1 MASYTRRAHSGG
13 NGPAL
18 RQPRTAQSRAGHS
31 AQEGPYTPQESRSRH
46 ASHKAS
52 NSHRAPNRKK
62 KNTGKGK
69 HRVLKWVLGIFF
81 SLIGLGLLA
90 GIAVFAYLYTTTEVP
105 QPEKFALAEKTTV
118 YYADGTTA
126 IGSYAEQNREIISCE
141 GLPDYIGNAI
151 VASENRT
158 FYTDKGLDLKGI
170 ARAFINNVTKGTRQG
185 GSTITQ
191 QYAERYY
198 MGETTSYVGKAREAI
213 MAIKIA
219 QTESKDEVLCNY
231 MNTIYLGRNSYGIQ
245 AAAKAYF
252 NKDAKDLTLSEAAM
266 IAGIIPSPS
275 TWDPADNADMA
286 KSRFKRVLNIM
297 QEDGYITAKQHTDA
311 KFPQTAAVAQ
321 QNEYAGPNG
330 YLLDMVRRELVQS
343 KAVTKEDLDTG
354 GYKIITT
361 IDKSKQDLMQ
371 SIGDTRLDDMP
382 ESLQIGGIALDP
394 KTGEVL
400 SVYAGSDYLSKQ
412 LNNADQAVFEPGS
425 TMKPFALL
433 GAAQSGVSFDTLFN
447 GNSHQHFTG
456 LDQEVNNALENNW
469 GNINLYQ
476 ATANSVN
483 TVFMNVNEHLT
494 PKRTAAIAHEAGIQG
509 DIDENSMYNVLGIN
523 ALTVWD
529 LAQGHSTIANN
540 GVKNTLHMVSKV
552 LDSNNKDM
560 YNAPSNCT
568 KFFDAID
575 CALVQKAMQGTTTYG
590 TAAGTS
596 SMLGRP
602 GAGKSGTANDEMASS
617 FVGYTPSMMNVWAD
631 KKEDSEPLVIN
642 YISAR
647 GETDAALKTLKKL
660 AEDYKKDHPDF
671 EFNVESIADRETYLQ
686 KIKIL
691 ASSNELPDWFD
702 ADPEAFFEGLCK
714 KDLIYS
720 VDDLYDELGIKDKF
734 FDIALNYPKL
744 SDGSNYLMTWQ
755 GNVEYFWYHKD
766 MFEKAGITETPQTL
780 EDLLDVCKKLKDA
793 GMTPISAGNY
803 DMIMRYP
810 AFKAFRLE
818 GNDFIDNARMG
829 KEKFNSETGIA
840 TAQYTQDIAQYFS
853 EGWTSS
859 DATAQMDLFLNSGA
873 AMLYTGTWDTPD
885 LVDDEGNLKDDISM
899 FKLPVDSEG
908 TATGE
913 NDYYANCGIG
923 TAILKDSMS
932 DEMKD
937 FISYVWDNFADTAMY
952 EFNML
957 PSMMPSDSEKLPELT
972 QQILSDLENCG
983 TFAQCWDVRLDPS
996 TNEVYRK
1003 ELASLGMGE
1012 STPEEFCENMDKAVE
1027 QYASDYF
1034 DTEE

>member
-1 MASYTRRAHSGG
+1 MKLKKVMAAT
-13 NGPAL
+13 
-18 RQPRTAQSRAGHS
+18 
-31 AQEGPYTPQESRSRH
+31 
-46 ASHKAS
+46 
-52 NSHRAPNRKK
+52 
-62 KNTGKGK
+62 
-69 HRVLKWVLGIFF
+69 
-81 SLIGLGLLA
+81 LA
-90 GIAVFAYLYTTTEVP
+90 
-105 QPEKFALAEKTTV
+105 
-118 YYADGTTA
+118 
-126 IGSYAEQNREIISCE
+126 
-141 GLPDYIGNAI
+141 
-151 VASENRT
+151 
-158 FYTDKGLDLKGI
+158 
-170 ARAFINNVTKGTRQG
+170 
-185 GSTITQ
+185 
-191 QYAERYY
+191 
-198 MGETTSYVGKAREAI
+198 
-213 MAIKIA
+213 
-219 QTESKDEVLCNY
+219 
-231 MNTIYLGRNSYGIQ
+231 
-245 AAAKAYF
+245 
-252 NKDAKDLTLSEAAM
+252 
-266 IAGIIPSPS
+266 
-275 TWDPADNADMA
+275 
-286 KSRFKRVLNIM
+286 
-297 QEDGYITAKQHTDA
+297 
-311 KFPQTAAVAQ
+311 
-321 QNEYAGPNG
+321 
-330 YLLDMVRRELVQS
+330 
-343 KAVTKEDLDTG
+343 
-354 GYKIITT
+354 
-361 IDKSKQDLMQ
+361 
-371 SIGDTRLDDMP
+371 
-382 ESLQIGGIALDP
+382 
-394 KTGEVL
+394 
-400 SVYAGSDYLSKQ
+400 
-412 LNNADQAVFEPGS
+412 
-425 TMKPFALL
+425 TMMCL
-433 GAAQSGVSFDTLFN
+433 
-447 GNSHQHFTG
+447 
-456 LDQEVNNALENNW
+456 
-469 GNINLYQ
+469 
-476 ATANSVN
+476 
-483 TVFMNVNEHLT
+483 
-494 PKRTAAIAHEAGIQG
+494 
-509 DIDENSMYNVLGIN
+509 
-523 ALTVWD
+523 
-529 LAQGHSTIANN
+529 
-540 GVKNTLHMVSKV
+540 
-552 LDSNNKDM
+552 
-560 YNAPSNCT
+560 
-568 KFFDAID
+568 
-575 CALVQKAMQGTTTYG
+575 
-590 TAAGTS
+590 
-596 SMLGRP
+596 
-602 GAGKSGTANDEMASS
+602 SS
-617 FVGYTPSMMNVWAD
+617 FSMMNVWAD

-734 FDIALNYPKL
+734 FNIALNYPKL

-859 DATAQMDLFLNSGA
+859 DTTAQMDLFLNSGA

-885 LVDDEGNLKDDISM
+885 LTDDEGNLKDDISM

-983 TFAQCWDVRLDPS
+983 TFAQRWDVRLDPS

>member
-1 MASYTRRAHSGG
+1 M
-13 NGPAL
+13 
-18 RQPRTAQSRAGHS
+18 
-31 AQEGPYTPQESRSRH
+31 
-46 ASHKAS
+46 
-52 NSHRAPNRKK
+52 
-62 KNTGKGK
+62 
-69 HRVLKWVLGIFF
+69 
-81 SLIGLGLLA
+81 
-90 GIAVFAYLYTTTEVP
+90 
-105 QPEKFALAEKTTV
+105 
-118 YYADGTTA
+118 
-126 IGSYAEQNREIISCE
+126 
-141 GLPDYIGNAI
+141 
-151 VASENRT
+151 ASENRT

-343 KAVTKEDLDTG
+343 KAFTKEDLDTG

-483 TVFMNVNEHLT
+483 TVFMEVNKHLG
-494 PKRTAAIAHEAGIQG
+494 AANLAKIAHQAGIEG
-509 DIDENSMYNVLGIN
+509 DIAEDTTYNILGIN
-523 ALTVWD
+523 GITVWD
-529 LAQGHSTIANN
+529 LAQGHSTIAND
-540 GVKNTLHMVSKV
+540 GVKNTLHIVDTVLTSDGSKELYKTAQENQQV
-552 LDSNNKDM
+552 
-560 YNAPSNCT
+560 
-568 KFFDAID
+568 FDAND
-575 CALVQKAMQGTTTYG
+575 CHLVQKAMQGTTTYG
-590 TAAGTS
+590 TAAGVSTR
-596 SMLGRP
+596 LGRQV
-602 GAGKSGTANDEMASS
+602 AGKSGTANDEKAAS
-617 FVGYTPSMMNVWAD
+617 FVGYTPQLLNVWAIWN
-631 KKEDSEPLVIN
+631 P
-642 YISAR
+642 
-647 GETDAALKTLKKL
+647 
-660 AEDYKKDHPDF
+660 AEDGSAQEVPSFAGYGVSSTGYPSHLF
-671 EFNVESIADRETYLQ
+671 EEFMS
-686 KIKIL
+686 
-691 ASSNELPDWFD
+691 
-702 ADPEAFFEGLCK
+702 
-714 KDLIYS
+714 
-720 VDDLYDELGIKDKF
+720 LG
-734 FDIALNYPKL
+734 
-744 SDGSNYLMTWQ
+744 DGGDS
-755 GNVEYFWYHKD
+755 GNNGGD
-766 MFEKAGITETPQTL
+766 
-780 EDLLDVCKKLKDA
+780 
-793 GMTPISAGNY
+793 SAG
-803 DMIMRYP
+803 DG
-810 AFKAFRLE
+810 
-818 GNDFIDNARMG
+818 GNG
-829 KEKFNSETGIA
+829 GNSSG
-840 TAQYTQDIAQYFS
+840 D
-853 EGWTSS
+853 
-859 DATAQMDLFLNSGA
+859 NSG
-873 AMLYTGTWDTPD
+873 
-885 LVDDEGNLKDDISM
+885 DDQSNG
-899 FKLPVDSEG
+899 
-908 TATGE
+908 
-913 NDYYANCGIG
+913 
-923 TAILKDSMS
+923 
-932 DEMKD
+932 
-937 FISYVWDNFADTAMY
+937 
-952 EFNML
+952 
-957 PSMMPSDSEKLPELT
+957 
-972 QQILSDLENCG
+972 
-983 TFAQCWDVRLDPS
+983 AQ
-996 TNEVYRK
+996 
-1003 ELASLGMGE
+1003 
-1012 STPEEFCENMDKAVE
+1012 
-1027 QYASDYF
+1027 
-1034 DTEE
+1034 

>member
-1 MASYTRRAHSGG
+1 
-13 NGPAL
+13 
-18 RQPRTAQSRAGHS
+18 
-31 AQEGPYTPQESRSRH
+31 
-46 ASHKAS
+46 
-52 NSHRAPNRKK
+52 
-62 KNTGKGK
+62 
-69 HRVLKWVLGIFF
+69 
-81 SLIGLGLLA
+81 
-90 GIAVFAYLYTTTEVP
+90 
-105 QPEKFALAEKTTV
+105 
-118 YYADGTTA
+118 
-126 IGSYAEQNREIISCE
+126 
-141 GLPDYIGNAI
+141 
-151 VASENRT
+151 
-158 FYTDKGLDLKGI
+158 
-170 ARAFINNVTKGTRQG
+170 
-185 GSTITQ
+185 
-191 QYAERYY
+191 
-198 MGETTSYVGKAREAI
+198 

-343 KAVTKEDLDTG
+343 KAFTKEDLDTG

-560 YNAPSNCT
+560 YNAPSNGT
-568 KFFDAID
+568 KVFDAND

-602 GAGKSGTANDEMASS
+602 VAGKSGTANDEMASS
-617 FVGYTPSMMNVWAD
+617 FVGYTPSMMNVWAIWNPDD
-631 KKEDSEPLVIN
+631 KGNPQVVPAFSGYGVSSTGYPAHLFQEFMAQALQGTEAEQFPTAKDNGKIGGSDGTWGLGKGQSSGLSNNTNKQSTEDAQKQAEQ
-642 YISAR
+642 
-647 GETDAALKTLKKL
+647 DAQQKAAEEEAKKQQQAQEFAQQCL
-660 AEDYKKDHPDF
+660 ANP
-671 EFNVESIADRETYLQ
+671 S
-686 KIKIL
+686 
-691 ASSNELPDWFD
+691 
-702 ADPEAFFEGLCK
+702 
-714 KDLIYS
+714 YS
-720 VDDLYDELGIKDKF
+720 TECP
-734 FDIALNYPKL
+734 NYPGTTTGG
-744 SDGSNYLMTWQ
+744 DGN
-755 GNVEYFWYHKD
+755 
-766 MFEKAGITETPQTL
+766 
-780 EDLLDVCKKLKDA
+780 
-793 GMTPISAGNY
+793 AGNNTGG
-803 DMIMRYP
+803 DNGNNT
-810 AFKAFRLE
+810 
-818 GNDFIDNARMG
+818 GNDNG
-829 KEKFNSETGIA
+829 
-840 TAQYTQDIAQYFS
+840 
-853 EGWTSS
+853 
-859 DATAQMDLFLNSGA
+859 NSGGTGGN
-873 AMLYTGTWDTPD
+873 TGTNG
-885 LVDDEGNLKDDISM
+885 V
-899 FKLPVDSEG
+899 
-908 TATGE
+908 
-913 NDYYANCGIG
+913 
-923 TAILKDSMS
+923 
-932 DEMKD
+932 
-937 FISYVWDNFADTAMY
+937 
-952 EFNML
+952 
-957 PSMMPSDSEKLPELT
+957 T
-972 QQILSDLENCG
+972 Q
-983 TFAQCWDVRLDPS
+983 
-996 TNEVYRK
+996 
-1003 ELASLGMGE
+1003 
-1012 STPEEFCENMDKAVE
+1012 
-1027 QYASDYF
+1027 
-1034 DTEE
+1034 

>member
-1 MASYTRRAHSGG
+1 
-13 NGPAL
+13 
-18 RQPRTAQSRAGHS
+18 
-31 AQEGPYTPQESRSRH
+31 
-46 ASHKAS
+46 
-52 NSHRAPNRKK
+52 
-62 KNTGKGK
+62 
-69 HRVLKWVLGIFF
+69 
-81 SLIGLGLLA
+81 
-90 GIAVFAYLYTTTEVP
+90 
-105 QPEKFALAEKTTV
+105 
-118 YYADGTTA
+118 
-126 IGSYAEQNREIISCE
+126 
-141 GLPDYIGNAI
+141 
-151 VASENRT
+151 
-158 FYTDKGLDLKGI
+158 
-170 ARAFINNVTKGTRQG
+170 
-185 GSTITQ
+185 
-191 QYAERYY
+191 
-198 MGETTSYVGKAREAI
+198 
-213 MAIKIA
+213 
-219 QTESKDEVLCNY
+219 
-231 MNTIYLGRNSYGIQ
+231 
-245 AAAKAYF
+245 
-252 NKDAKDLTLSEAAM
+252 
-266 IAGIIPSPS
+266 
-275 TWDPADNADMA
+275 
-286 KSRFKRVLNIM
+286 
-297 QEDGYITAKQHTDA
+297 
-311 KFPQTAAVAQ
+311 
-321 QNEYAGPNG
+321 
-330 YLLDMVRRELVQS
+330 
-343 KAVTKEDLDTG
+343 
-354 GYKIITT
+354 
-361 IDKSKQDLMQ
+361 
-371 SIGDTRLDDMP
+371 
-382 ESLQIGGIALDP
+382 
-394 KTGEVL
+394 
-400 SVYAGSDYLSKQ
+400 
-412 LNNADQAVFEPGS
+412 
-425 TMKPFALL
+425 
-433 GAAQSGVSFDTLFN
+433 
-447 GNSHQHFTG
+447 
-456 LDQEVNNALENNW
+456 
-469 GNINLYQ
+469 
-476 ATANSVN
+476 
-483 TVFMNVNEHLT
+483 
-494 PKRTAAIAHEAGIQG
+494 
-509 DIDENSMYNVLGIN
+509 
-523 ALTVWD
+523 
-529 LAQGHSTIANN
+529 
-540 GVKNTLHMVSKV
+540 
-552 LDSNNKDM
+552 
-560 YNAPSNCT
+560 
-568 KFFDAID
+568 
-575 CALVQKAMQGTTTYG
+575 
-590 TAAGTS
+590 
-596 SMLGRP
+596 
-602 GAGKSGTANDEMASS
+602 
-617 FVGYTPSMMNVWAD
+617 
-631 KKEDSEPLVIN
+631 
-642 YISAR
+642 
-647 GETDAALKTLKKL
+647 
-660 AEDYKKDHPDF
+660 
-671 EFNVESIADRETYLQ
+671 
-686 KIKIL
+686 
-691 ASSNELPDWFD
+691 
-702 ADPEAFFEGLCK
+702 
-714 KDLIYS
+714 

-859 DATAQMDLFLNSGA
+859 DTTAQMDLFLNSGA

>member
-1 MASYTRRAHSGG
+1 MKLKKVMAAT
-13 NGPAL
+13 
-18 RQPRTAQSRAGHS
+18 
-31 AQEGPYTPQESRSRH
+31 
-46 ASHKAS
+46 
-52 NSHRAPNRKK
+52 
-62 KNTGKGK
+62 
-69 HRVLKWVLGIFF
+69 
-81 SLIGLGLLA
+81 LA
-90 GIAVFAYLYTTTEVP
+90 
-105 QPEKFALAEKTTV
+105 
-118 YYADGTTA
+118 
-126 IGSYAEQNREIISCE
+126 
-141 GLPDYIGNAI
+141 
-151 VASENRT
+151 
-158 FYTDKGLDLKGI
+158 
-170 ARAFINNVTKGTRQG
+170 
-185 GSTITQ
+185 
-191 QYAERYY
+191 
-198 MGETTSYVGKAREAI
+198 
-213 MAIKIA
+213 
-219 QTESKDEVLCNY
+219 
-231 MNTIYLGRNSYGIQ
+231 
-245 AAAKAYF
+245 
-252 NKDAKDLTLSEAAM
+252 
-266 IAGIIPSPS
+266 
-275 TWDPADNADMA
+275 
-286 KSRFKRVLNIM
+286 
-297 QEDGYITAKQHTDA
+297 
-311 KFPQTAAVAQ
+311 
-321 QNEYAGPNG
+321 
-330 YLLDMVRRELVQS
+330 
-343 KAVTKEDLDTG
+343 
-354 GYKIITT
+354 
-361 IDKSKQDLMQ
+361 
-371 SIGDTRLDDMP
+371 
-382 ESLQIGGIALDP
+382 
-394 KTGEVL
+394 
-400 SVYAGSDYLSKQ
+400 
-412 LNNADQAVFEPGS
+412 
-425 TMKPFALL
+425 TMMCL
-433 GAAQSGVSFDTLFN
+433 
-447 GNSHQHFTG
+447 
-456 LDQEVNNALENNW
+456 
-469 GNINLYQ
+469 
-476 ATANSVN
+476 
-483 TVFMNVNEHLT
+483 
-494 PKRTAAIAHEAGIQG
+494 
-509 DIDENSMYNVLGIN
+509 
-523 ALTVWD
+523 
-529 LAQGHSTIANN
+529 
-540 GVKNTLHMVSKV
+540 
-552 LDSNNKDM
+552 
-560 YNAPSNCT
+560 
-568 KFFDAID
+568 
-575 CALVQKAMQGTTTYG
+575 
-590 TAAGTS
+590 
-596 SMLGRP
+596 
-602 GAGKSGTANDEMASS
+602 SS
-617 FVGYTPSMMNVWAD
+617 FSMMNVWAD

-720 VDDLYDELGIKDKF
+720 VDDLYDELGIKD
-734 FDIALNYPKL
+734 
-744 SDGSNYLMTWQ
+744 
-755 GNVEYFWYHKD
+755 

-859 DATAQMDLFLNSGA
+859 DTTAQMDLFLNSGA

-885 LVDDEGNLKDDISM
+885 LTDDEGNLKDDISM

-932 DEMKD
+932 DGMKD

>member
-1 MASYTRRAHSGG
+1 
-13 NGPAL
+13 
-18 RQPRTAQSRAGHS
+18 
-31 AQEGPYTPQESRSRH
+31 
-46 ASHKAS
+46 
-52 NSHRAPNRKK
+52 
-62 KNTGKGK
+62 
-69 HRVLKWVLGIFF
+69 
-81 SLIGLGLLA
+81 
-90 GIAVFAYLYTTTEVP
+90 
-105 QPEKFALAEKTTV
+105 
-118 YYADGTTA
+118 
-126 IGSYAEQNREIISCE
+126 
-141 GLPDYIGNAI
+141 
-151 VASENRT
+151 
-158 FYTDKGLDLKGI
+158 
-170 ARAFINNVTKGTRQG
+170 
-185 GSTITQ
+185 
-191 QYAERYY
+191 
-198 MGETTSYVGKAREAI
+198 
-213 MAIKIA
+213 
-219 QTESKDEVLCNY
+219 
-231 MNTIYLGRNSYGIQ
+231 
-245 AAAKAYF
+245 
-252 NKDAKDLTLSEAAM
+252 M

-343 KAVTKEDLDTG
+343 KAFTKEDLDTG

-560 YNAPSNCT
+560 YNAPSNGT
-568 KFFDAID
+568 KVFDAND

-602 GAGKSGTANDEMASS
+602 VAGKSGTANDEMASS
-617 FVGYTPSMMNVWAD
+617 FVGYTPSMMNVWAIWNPDD
-631 KKEDSEPLVIN
+631 KGNPQVVPAFSGYGVSSTGYPAHLFQEFMAQPCKAPRRSSSRPLKTTARSAAPTALGAWARDRAAACPTTPTSSPPKTRRSRLSRTHSRRRPKRKPRSNSRLRSSPSSASPIRA
-642 YISAR
+642 IPPSAR
-647 GETDAALKTLKKL
+647 IIPAPLP
-660 AEDYKKDHPDF
+660 AEMATPATIPA
-671 EFNVESIADRETYLQ
+671 VTTGTIPAT
-686 KIKIL
+686 IMVI
-691 ASSNELPDWFD
+691 
-702 ADPEAFFEGLCK
+702 PEA
-714 KDLIYS
+714 
-720 VDDLYDELGIKDKF
+720 
-734 FDIALNYPKL
+734 P
-744 SDGSNYLMTWQ
+744 
-755 GNVEYFWYHKD
+755 
-766 MFEKAGITETPQTL
+766 AGTP
-780 EDLLDVCKKLKDA
+780 A
-793 GMTPISAGNY
+793 P
-803 DMIMRYP
+803 
-810 AFKAFRLE
+810 
-818 GNDFIDNARMG
+818 
-829 KEKFNSETGIA
+829 
-840 TAQYTQDIAQYFS
+840 TAS
-853 EGWTSS
+853 PSS
-859 DATAQMDLFLNSGA
+859 
-873 AMLYTGTWDTPD
+873 
-885 LVDDEGNLKDDISM
+885 K
-899 FKLPVDSEG
+899 
-908 TATGE
+908 
-913 NDYYANCGIG
+913 
-923 TAILKDSMS
+923 
-932 DEMKD
+932 
-937 FISYVWDNFADTAMY
+937 
-952 EFNML
+952 
-957 PSMMPSDSEKLPELT
+957 
-972 QQILSDLENCG
+972 
-983 TFAQCWDVRLDPS
+983 
-996 TNEVYRK
+996 
-1003 ELASLGMGE
+1003 
-1012 STPEEFCENMDKAVE
+1012 
-1027 QYASDYF
+1027 
-1034 DTEE
+1034 

>member
-1 MASYTRRAHSGG
+1 MKLKKVMAAT
-13 NGPAL
+13 
-18 RQPRTAQSRAGHS
+18 
-31 AQEGPYTPQESRSRH
+31 
-46 ASHKAS
+46 
-52 NSHRAPNRKK
+52 
-62 KNTGKGK
+62 
-69 HRVLKWVLGIFF
+69 
-81 SLIGLGLLA
+81 LA
-90 GIAVFAYLYTTTEVP
+90 
-105 QPEKFALAEKTTV
+105 
-118 YYADGTTA
+118 
-126 IGSYAEQNREIISCE
+126 
-141 GLPDYIGNAI
+141 
-151 VASENRT
+151 
-158 FYTDKGLDLKGI
+158 
-170 ARAFINNVTKGTRQG
+170 
-185 GSTITQ
+185 
-191 QYAERYY
+191 
-198 MGETTSYVGKAREAI
+198 
-213 MAIKIA
+213 
-219 QTESKDEVLCNY
+219 
-231 MNTIYLGRNSYGIQ
+231 
-245 AAAKAYF
+245 
-252 NKDAKDLTLSEAAM
+252 
-266 IAGIIPSPS
+266 
-275 TWDPADNADMA
+275 
-286 KSRFKRVLNIM
+286 
-297 QEDGYITAKQHTDA
+297 
-311 KFPQTAAVAQ
+311 
-321 QNEYAGPNG
+321 
-330 YLLDMVRRELVQS
+330 
-343 KAVTKEDLDTG
+343 
-354 GYKIITT
+354 
-361 IDKSKQDLMQ
+361 
-371 SIGDTRLDDMP
+371 
-382 ESLQIGGIALDP
+382 
-394 KTGEVL
+394 
-400 SVYAGSDYLSKQ
+400 
-412 LNNADQAVFEPGS
+412 
-425 TMKPFALL
+425 TMMCL
-433 GAAQSGVSFDTLFN
+433 
-447 GNSHQHFTG
+447 
-456 LDQEVNNALENNW
+456 
-469 GNINLYQ
+469 
-476 ATANSVN
+476 
-483 TVFMNVNEHLT
+483 
-494 PKRTAAIAHEAGIQG
+494 
-509 DIDENSMYNVLGIN
+509 
-523 ALTVWD
+523 
-529 LAQGHSTIANN
+529 
-540 GVKNTLHMVSKV
+540 
-552 LDSNNKDM
+552 
-560 YNAPSNCT
+560 
-568 KFFDAID
+568 
-575 CALVQKAMQGTTTYG
+575 
-590 TAAGTS
+590 
-596 SMLGRP
+596 
-602 GAGKSGTANDEMASS
+602 SS
-617 FVGYTPSMMNVWAD
+617 FSMMNVWAD

-647 GETDAALKTLKKL
+647 NETDAALKTLKKL

-766 MFEKAGITETPQTL
+766 MFEKAGITETPQT
-780 EDLLDVCKKLKDA
+780 
-793 GMTPISAGNY
+793 
-803 DMIMRYP
+803 
-810 AFKAFRLE
+810 
-818 GNDFIDNARMG
+818 MG

-859 DATAQMDLFLNSGA
+859 DTTAQMDLFLNSGA

-885 LVDDEGNLKDDISM
+885 LTDDEGNLKDDISM

>member
-1 MASYTRRAHSGG
+1 
-13 NGPAL
+13 
-18 RQPRTAQSRAGHS
+18 
-31 AQEGPYTPQESRSRH
+31 
-46 ASHKAS
+46 
-52 NSHRAPNRKK
+52 
-62 KNTGKGK
+62 
-69 HRVLKWVLGIFF
+69 
-81 SLIGLGLLA
+81 
-90 GIAVFAYLYTTTEVP
+90 
-105 QPEKFALAEKTTV
+105 
-118 YYADGTTA
+118 
-126 IGSYAEQNREIISCE
+126 
-141 GLPDYIGNAI
+141 
-151 VASENRT
+151 
-158 FYTDKGLDLKGI
+158 
-170 ARAFINNVTKGTRQG
+170 
-185 GSTITQ
+185 
-191 QYAERYY
+191 
-198 MGETTSYVGKAREAI
+198 
-213 MAIKIA
+213 
-219 QTESKDEVLCNY
+219 
-231 MNTIYLGRNSYGIQ
+231 
-245 AAAKAYF
+245 
-252 NKDAKDLTLSEAAM
+252 M

-343 KAVTKEDLDTG
+343 KAFTKEDLDTG

-560 YNAPSNCT
+560 YNAPSNGT
-568 KFFDAID
+568 KVFDAND

-602 GAGKSGTANDEMASS
+602 VAGKSGTANDEMASS
-617 FVGYTPSMMNVWAD
+617 FVGYTPSMMNVWAIWNPDD
-631 KKEDSEPLVIN
+631 KGNPQVVPAFSGYGVSSTGYPAHLFQEFMAQPCKAPRRSSSRP
-642 YISAR
+642 
-647 GETDAALKTLKKL
+647 LKTTARSAAPTALG
-660 AEDYKKDHPDF
+660 AW
-671 EFNVESIADRETYLQ
+671 ARDRAAACPT
-686 KIKIL
+686 
-691 ASSNELPDWFD
+691 
-702 ADPEAFFEGLCK
+702 
-714 KDLIYS
+714 
-720 VDDLYDELGIKDKF
+720 
-734 FDIALNYPKL
+734 
-744 SDGSNYLMTWQ
+744 
-755 GNVEYFWYHKD
+755 
-766 MFEKAGITETPQTL
+766 TP
-780 EDLLDVCKKLKDA
+780 
-793 GMTPISAGNY
+793 
-803 DMIMRYP
+803 
-810 AFKAFRLE
+810 
-818 GNDFIDNARMG
+818 
-829 KEKFNSETGIA
+829 
-840 TAQYTQDIAQYFS
+840 
-853 EGWTSS
+853 TSS
-859 DATAQMDLFLNSGA
+859 PPKTRRSRLSRTHSRRRPKRKPRSNSSSGVRPAVPRQSELFHR
-873 AMLYTGTWDTPD
+873 
-885 LVDDEGNLKDDISM
+885 V
-899 FKLPVDSEG
+899 
-908 TATGE
+908 
-913 NDYYANCGIG
+913 
-923 TAILKDSMS
+923 
-932 DEMKD
+932 
-937 FISYVWDNFADTAMY
+937 
-952 EFNML
+952 
-957 PSMMPSDSEKLPELT
+957 PELSRHHYRRRWQRR
-972 QQILSDLENCG
+972 QQ
-983 TFAQCWDVRLDPS
+983 
-996 TNEVYRK
+996 YRR
-1003 ELASLGMGE
+1003 
-1012 STPEEFCENMDKAVE
+1012 
-1027 QYASDYF
+1027 
-1034 DTEE
+1034 

>member
-1 MASYTRRAHSGG
+1 MKLKKVMAAT
-13 NGPAL
+13 
-18 RQPRTAQSRAGHS
+18 
-31 AQEGPYTPQESRSRH
+31 
-46 ASHKAS
+46 
-52 NSHRAPNRKK
+52 
-62 KNTGKGK
+62 
-69 HRVLKWVLGIFF
+69 
-81 SLIGLGLLA
+81 LA
-90 GIAVFAYLYTTTEVP
+90 
-105 QPEKFALAEKTTV
+105 
-118 YYADGTTA
+118 
-126 IGSYAEQNREIISCE
+126 
-141 GLPDYIGNAI
+141 
-151 VASENRT
+151 
-158 FYTDKGLDLKGI
+158 
-170 ARAFINNVTKGTRQG
+170 
-185 GSTITQ
+185 
-191 QYAERYY
+191 
-198 MGETTSYVGKAREAI
+198 
-213 MAIKIA
+213 
-219 QTESKDEVLCNY
+219 
-231 MNTIYLGRNSYGIQ
+231 
-245 AAAKAYF
+245 
-252 NKDAKDLTLSEAAM
+252 
-266 IAGIIPSPS
+266 
-275 TWDPADNADMA
+275 
-286 KSRFKRVLNIM
+286 
-297 QEDGYITAKQHTDA
+297 
-311 KFPQTAAVAQ
+311 
-321 QNEYAGPNG
+321 
-330 YLLDMVRRELVQS
+330 
-343 KAVTKEDLDTG
+343 
-354 GYKIITT
+354 
-361 IDKSKQDLMQ
+361 
-371 SIGDTRLDDMP
+371 
-382 ESLQIGGIALDP
+382 
-394 KTGEVL
+394 
-400 SVYAGSDYLSKQ
+400 
-412 LNNADQAVFEPGS
+412 
-425 TMKPFALL
+425 TMMCL
-433 GAAQSGVSFDTLFN
+433 
-447 GNSHQHFTG
+447 
-456 LDQEVNNALENNW
+456 
-469 GNINLYQ
+469 
-476 ATANSVN
+476 
-483 TVFMNVNEHLT
+483 
-494 PKRTAAIAHEAGIQG
+494 
-509 DIDENSMYNVLGIN
+509 
-523 ALTVWD
+523 
-529 LAQGHSTIANN
+529 
-540 GVKNTLHMVSKV
+540 
-552 LDSNNKDM
+552 
-560 YNAPSNCT
+560 
-568 KFFDAID
+568 
-575 CALVQKAMQGTTTYG
+575 
-590 TAAGTS
+590 
-596 SMLGRP
+596 
-602 GAGKSGTANDEMASS
+602 SS
-617 FVGYTPSMMNVWAD
+617 FSMMNVWAD

-734 FDIALNYPKL
+734 FGIALDYPKL

-859 DATAQMDLFLNSGA
+859 DTTAQMDLFLNSGA
-873 AMLYTGTWDTPD
+873 AMLYT
-885 LVDDEGNLKDDISM
+885 
-899 FKLPVDSEG
+899 
-908 TATGE
+908 
-913 NDYYANCGIG
+913 G